1 MTAIYQL
8 LMSQAVTSDAEII
21 FLKVIDFML
30 QQSKQPNIK
39 EEKFMFWNPELL
51 AKIDAADD
59 LKIAPYHPDM
69 NTTGTPTWIWEVTVD
84 NRLFVRAY
92 SGTSSKWYQ
101 AALSQ
106 QAGKILAIG
115 QEFDVLFAKP
125 SDSALENKID
135 QAYRIK
141 YSSSSY
147 VSAMTG
153 TRARAAT
160 VEILPS

>member
-1 MTAIYQL
+1 
-8 LMSQAVTSDAEII
+8 
-21 FLKVIDFML
+21 
-30 QQSKQPNIK
+30 
-39 EEKFMFWNPELL
+39 MFWNPELL

-69 NTTGTPTWIWEVTVD
+69 NTTGTPTWIWEVKVD

-115 QEFDVLFAKP
+115 QEFVVLFAKP
-125 SDSALENKID
+125 SDPELESKID
-135 QAYRIK
+135 QAYQKK
-141 YSSSSY
+141 YLSSSY
-147 VSAMTG
+147 VTAMTG
-153 TRARAAT
+153 ARARAAT
-160 VEILPS
+160 IEILPS

>member
-1 MTAIYQL
+1 M
-8 LMSQAVTSDAEII
+8 
-21 FLKVIDFML
+21 
-30 QQSKQPNIK
+30 
-39 EEKFMFWNPELL
+39 
-51 AKIDAADD
+51 
-59 LKIAPYHPDM
+59 KIAPYHPDM
-69 NTTGTPTWIWEVTVD
+69 NTTGTPTWIWEVKVE

-92 SGTSSKWYQ
+92 SGTRSKWYQ

-125 SDSALENKID
+125 SDPELESKID
-135 QAYRIK
+135 QAYQKK

-160 VEILPS
+160 IEILPS